1 MWLYGGL
8 AWCFINN
15 LSGIMARAP
24 HSDFFITAMHIPQ
37 QLEET
42 RIPIGIRLHHDICKT
57 HLCFVS
63 VTSSRLMGSRNRTP
77 GAELATGL
85 GPLKSSTGLHA
96 EDFNERRS
104 DITPCTL
111 LLQDLLPRQ
120 LDWLPVCWQA
130 CRF

>member
-24 HSDFFITAMHIPQ
+24 HSGIISAMHIPQ
-37 QLEET
+37 QLEGT
-42 RIPIGIRLHHDICKT
+42 RSPTGIRLHHDICRT
-57 HLCFVS
+57 YLCFVS

-77 GAELATGL
+77 GAELAIGL

-96 EDFNERRS
+96 EDF
-104 DITPCTL
+104 T
-111 LLQDLLPRQ
+111 
-120 LDWLPVCWQA
+120 
-130 CRF
+130 